1 MLSQAQMNAVFT
13 NLTKVFT
20 VDGKSYTAFITYKDH
35 WDGEIDTPVIML
47 NYPQDAY
54 PERTTI
60 GRESEWD
67 LARLEIKIFART
79 SHTNGTHGS
88 KIAQEIARTLLLWFK
103 QDADTDLNANGLSI
117 VRTYPAR
124 DVGSADPKLYV
135 LRFEVDIEYEL
146 F

>member
-1 MLSQAQMNAVFT
+1 MLSQAQRDAVFT

-20 VDGKSYTAFITYKDH
+20 VDSNQYTAFITYKEH

-47 NYPQDAY
+47 SYPSDAK
-54 PERTTI
+54 PDRTTI

-67 LARLEIKIFART
+67 IARLMIKIFART

-103 QDADTDLNANGLSI
+103 KEADSDLNANGLSI
-117 VRTYPAR
+117 AKTYPAR
-124 DVGSADPKLYV
+124 DVQSTDPKLYV

>member
-1 MLSQAQMNAVFT
+1 MLSQAQRDALFT
-13 NLTKVFT
+13 NLTKVYT
-20 VDGKSYTAFITYKDH
+20 VDTKSYTAFITYQEH
-35 WDGEIDTPVIML
+35 WDGEIDAPVIML
-47 NYPQDAY
+47 NYPRDAK

-67 LARLEIKIFART
+67 IAHLKVKVFART

-103 QDADTDLNANGLSI
+103 QDADTDLNAAGLSI
-117 VRTYPAR
+117 AATYQAV
-124 DVGSADPKLYV
+124 DVQSTDPKLYIMQ
-135 LRFEVDIEYEL
+135 FEVDLKYEL

>member
-1 MLSQAQMNAVFT
+1 MISQAQRDAVFT

-47 NYPQDAY
+47 NYPSDAK
-54 PERTTI
+54 PDRTTI

-67 LARLEIKIFART
+67 IAQLKIKIFART

-103 QDADTDLNANGLSI
+103 KDADAALNANGLAI
-117 VRTYPAR
+117 VRTYPAKT
-124 DVGSADPKLYV
+124 VESADPKLYV
-135 LRFEVDIEYEL
+135 MHFEIDIEYEL

>member
-1 MLSQAQMNAVFT
+1 MLSQTQRNAVFT
-13 NLTKVFT
+13 NIATAYTIDANL
-20 VDGKSYTAFITYKDH
+20 YTATKTYKEH
-35 WDGEIDTPVIML
+35 WDGEIDTPIIML
-47 NYPQDAY
+47 SYPSDAKK
-54 PERTTI
+54 ERTTI

-67 LARLEIKIFART
+67 LAKLKINIFTRT

-117 VRTYPAR
+117 METYPAT
-124 DVGSADPKLYV
+124 DVQSTDPKLYV
-135 LRFEVDIEYEL
+135 MQFEVDLKYEL

>member
-1 MLSQAQMNAVFT
+1 MLSQAQRNAVFT

-20 VDGKSYTAFITYKDH
+20 VDSKSYTAFITYKDH

-47 NYPQDAY
+47 NYPSDAK
-54 PERTTI
+54 PDRTTI

-67 LARLEIKIFART
+67 IARLMIKIFART

-103 QDADTDLNANGLSI
+103 QDADTDLNANGLAI
-117 VRTYPAR
+117 AETYPTR
-124 DVGSADPKLYV
+124 DVPSTDPKLYV

>member
-1 MLSQAQMNAVFT
+1 MLSQAQRDAVFT

-20 VDGKSYTAFITYKDH
+20 VDSKQYTAFITYKEH

-47 NYPQDAY
+47 NYQSDAK
-54 PERTTI
+54 PDRTTI

-67 LARLEIKIFART
+67 IAHLKVKIFART

-103 QDADTDLNANGLSI
+103 EDADTALNANGLSI
-117 VRTYPAR
+117 AKTYPVR
-124 DVGSADPKLYV
+124 DVPSTDPKLYV
-135 LRFEVDIEYEL
+135 LHFEVDIEYEL